1 MSVRLVD
8 GYVVVGMTTLS
19 IKTNCY
25 FLSMRIYSK
34 EVDGGGWKVAV
45 PCGLNAA

>member
-19 IKTNCY
+19 TKTNCY
-25 FLSMRIYSK
+25 FFSMRIYAK
-34 EVDGGGWKVAV
+34 EEDGGGWKVAV